1 MSSEEFKRKLTA
13 IMSADVAGYSRLM
26 GDNEA
31 ATVKTLEAYKQV
43 MFSLIKQ
50 HRGRVVDSPGDNL
63 LAEFASVV
71 DAVQCGV
78 AVQNE
83 LKARNA
89 YLPENRRMRFR
100 IGINLGDVI
109 EEGDRIYGDGVNIA
123 ARLESLS
130 DPGGICVSRT
140 AFDHI
145 ETKLPLGYEYLGE
158 QTVKNIAKPIGAYRV
173 VLEPRI
179 TVVGAGEKKV
189 ASKWLPL
196 PLTIAVV
203 LILLVGA
210 GAIWHFA
217 VRTSSPPLEK
227 ADQKRTESQLAAQL
241 EAQKQSTEQAER
253 AGEDAKREALLQAQ
267 KQVAEETLRHAQ
279 EETSRLAE
287 ERKRLEAERRASDRA
302 KKQAD
307 ETRRRAQAERGRLE
321 EEQKRLETDR
331 QASYK
336 AKQEADETLRRAQA
350 ERNRL
355 EEGQKQ
361 AEGDKHA
368 LEATKQQA
376 AVSPTLNGSQDGT
389 YSGQLCNQWT
399 KPPFC
404 RPVPLVVRNAIAEG
418 SWVSRTKKRARAH
431 GTIFADGQV
440 WLNLEAWDP
449 SGNPVDAL
457 LHGRIVDGRIT
468 ASGLWNTG
476 GGVSGDW
483 SRMQIAAA
491 ATAVKATPALTSS
504 HDGTYSGQLCYP
516 VPNKPPFCWPVPL
529 VVRNGIAEGSWI
541 SPAKKTAKARGTVD
555 AEGELQLNLETWN
568 REGTPV
574 EAIMTGRIVDGMIT
588 ASGQWSTGG
597 SVFGDWKRTP

>member
-1 MSSEEFKRKLTA
+1 MNTQDFKRKLTA
-13 IMSADVAGYSRLM
+13 IMSADVTGYSRLM
-26 GDNEA
+26 GNDEA
-31 ATVKTLEAYKQV
+31 ATVTTLEAYKQV
-43 MFSLIKQ
+43 MFALIKQ
-50 HRGRVVDSPGDNL
+50 HRGRLIDSPGDNL
-63 LAEFASVV
+63 LAEFGSVV

-89 YLPENRRMRFR
+89 YLPENRRMQFR

-158 QTVKNIAKPIGAYRV
+158 QTVKNIARPVGAYRV

-179 TVVGAGEKKV
+179 TVVGAGEKKIR
-189 ASKWLPL
+189 SRRPL
-196 PLTIAVV
+196 FLTIAVI
-203 LILLVGA
+203 LILLA
-210 GAIWHFA
+210 GATTIWHF
-217 VRTSSPPLEK
+217 VLQPPPPPSEKPSPK
-227 ADQKRTESQLAAQL
+227 KTESQPLAQL
-241 EAQKQSTEQAER
+241 EAQKLATEQAEH
-253 AGEDAKREALLQAQ
+253 AAQDAKREALLEAQ
-267 KQVAEETLRHAQ
+267 KQA
-279 EETSRLAE
+279 
-287 ERKRLEAERRASDRA
+287 
-302 KKQAD
+302 
-307 ETRRRAQAERGRLE
+307 
-321 EEQKRLETDR
+321 
-331 QASYK
+331 
-336 AKQEADETLRRAQA
+336 ADETLRRVQ
-350 ERNRL
+350 EESNRL
-355 EEGQKQ
+355 EEERKQ
-361 AEGDKHA
+361 AEGEKRA
-368 LEATKQQA
+368 LEARNQQA
-376 AVSPTLNGSQDGT
+376 AVSPALTGLHDGT

-399 KPPFC
+399 KPPSC
-404 RPVPLVVRNAIAEG
+404 WAVALVVRNGIAEG
-418 SWVSRTKKRARAH
+418 SWISRTKKRARAH

-440 WLNLEAWDP
+440 WLNLEAWGP